1 MNRKQ
6 FLPAFFKPA
15 IIGISTERRLKKPLL
30 SEQEV
35 KTIMDTVMLNAAT
48 REDIETIQQSL
59 SISQQPV
66 SC

>member
-48 REDIETIQQSL
+48 REDIETIWKMQL
-59 SISQQPV
+59 EAFA
-66 SC
+66 